1 MTITKVFC
9 TTREAATLLG
19 VSLSTAQNW
28 AESGLL
34 ESWKTEGG
42 HRRISRESVQK
53 LIADPTAFGIHE
65 APDQAGESAHQ
76 TLRILVVEDDPL
88 LLKVYRARLG
98 MWHFPNVVETA
109 SNGFE
114 GLVKVGLQR
123 PDLLITDLQMPH
135 MDGFQMINSLAQI
148 ADCAAMQIVAV
159 TGLSIQD
166 IASSALPSSVRV
178 FTKPVPF
185 NDLESIAQLL
195 ASQKKRVPIE
205 RNRQIEGG
213 A

>member
-1 MTITKVFC
+1 MAVTKVFC
-9 TTREAATLLG
+9 TTREAAALLG

-34 ESWKTEGG
+34 ESWKTDGG

-53 LIADPTAFGIHE
+53 LIADPIAHRMHE
-65 APDQAGESAHQ
+65 LSDQAVKSAQ
-76 TLRILVVEDDPL
+76 QVLLQILVVEDDPL
-88 LLKVYRARLG
+88 LLKLYKARLG
-98 MWHFPNVVETA
+98 TWKIPTVVETA

-135 MDGFQMINSLAQI
+135 IDGFQMINSLAQI
-148 ADCAAMQIVAV
+148 ADCSAMQIVAV

-166 IASSALPSSVRV
+166 IASSALPSTVRV
-178 FTKPVPF
+178 FTKPIPF

-195 ASQKKRVPIE
+195 ASQK
-205 RNRQIEGG
+205 N
-213 A
+213 ANAN

>member
-1 MTITKVFC
+1 MAVTKVFC
-9 TTREAATLLG
+9 TTREAAALLG

-53 LIADPTAFGIHE
+53 LIADPIVNGMHK
-65 APDQAGESAHQ
+65 PLDQAAVSGLQALQ
-76 TLRILVVEDDPL
+76 ILVVEDDPL
-88 LLKVYRARLG
+88 LLKLYKARLSA
-98 MWHFPNVVETA
+98 WKIPTVVETA
-109 SNGFE
+109 SDGFE

-135 MDGFQMINSLAQI
+135 IDGFQMINSLTQI
-148 ADCAAMQIVAV
+148 ADCSAMQIVAV

-166 IASSALPSSVRV
+166 IASSALPAAVRV

-185 NDLESIAQLL
+185 NDLESIAELL
-195 ASQKKRVPIE
+195 ASQKQAI
-205 RNRQIEGG
+205 
-213 A
+213 AS

>member
-1 MTITKVFC
+1 MAVTKVFC
-9 TTREAATLLG
+9 TTREAAALLG

-53 LIADPTAFGIHE
+53 LIADPIVNGMHK
-65 APDQAGESAHQ
+65 PLDQAAVSGLQALQ
-76 TLRILVVEDDPL
+76 ILVVEDDPL
-88 LLKVYRARLG
+88 LLKLYKARLSA
-98 MWHFPNVVETA
+98 WKIPTVVETA
-109 SNGFE
+109 SDGFE

-135 MDGFQMINSLAQI
+135 IDGFQMINSLAQI
-148 ADCAAMQIVAV
+148 ADCSAMQIVAV

-166 IASSALPSSVRV
+166 ISSSALPSTVRV

-185 NDLESIAQLL
+185 NDLESIAELL
-195 ASQKKRVPIE
+195 ASQKQAI
-205 RNRQIEGG
+205 
-213 A
+213 AS

>member
-1 MTITKVFC
+1 MAVTKVFC
-9 TTREAATLLG
+9 TTREAAALLG

-34 ESWKTEGG
+34 ESWKTDGG

-53 LIADPTAFGIHE
+53 LIADPIAHRMHE
-65 APDQAGESAHQ
+65 LSDQAVKSAQ
-76 TLRILVVEDDPL
+76 QVLLQILVVEDDPL
-88 LLKVYRARLG
+88 LLKLYKARLG
-98 MWHFPNVVETA
+98 TWKIPTVVETA

-135 MDGFQMINSLAQI
+135 IDGFQMINSLAQI
-148 ADCAAMQIVAV
+148 ADCSAMQIVAV

-166 IASSALPSSVRV
+166 IASSALPSTVRV
-178 FTKPVPF
+178 FTKPIPF

-195 ASQKKRVPIE
+195 ASQK
-205 RNRQIEGG
+205 N
-213 A
+213 ADAN

>member
-1 MTITKVFC
+1 MAVTKVFC
-9 TTREAATLLG
+9 TTREAAALLG

-42 HRRISRESVQK
+42 HRRISRESVQR
-53 LIADPTAFGIHE
+53 LIADPMGNGMHQSMDKAGGGGQ
-65 APDQAGESAHQ
+65 QALQ
-76 TLRILVVEDDPL
+76 ILVVEDDPL
-88 LLKVYRARLG
+88 LLKLYKVRLG
-98 MWHFPNVVETA
+98 AWKFPTVVETA
-109 SNGFE
+109 SDGFE

-135 MDGFQMINSLAQI
+135 IDGFQMINSLAQI
-148 ADCAAMQIVAV
+148 ADCSTMQIVAV

-166 IASSALPSSVRV
+166 IASSALPTTVRV

-185 NDLESIAQLL
+185 NDLESIAELL
-195 ASQKKRVPIE
+195 ASQKQAI
-205 RNRQIEGG
+205 
-213 A
+213 AS

>member
-1 MTITKVFC
+1 MAVTKVFC
-9 TTREAATLLG
+9 TTREAAALLG

-53 LIADPTAFGIHE
+53 LIADPMGNGMHQSMDKAGGGGQ
-65 APDQAGESAHQ
+65 QALQ
-76 TLRILVVEDDPL
+76 ILVVEDDPL
-88 LLKVYRARLG
+88 LLKLYKVRLG
-98 MWHFPNVVETA
+98 AWKFPTVVETA
-109 SNGFE
+109 SDGFE

-135 MDGFQMINSLAQI
+135 IDGFQMINSLANI
-148 ADCAAMQIVAV
+148 ADCSAMQIVAV

-166 IASSALPSSVRV
+166 IAPSALPASVRV
-178 FTKPVPF
+178 FTKPIPF
-185 NDLESIAQLL
+185 NRLL
-195 ASQKKRVPIE
+195 KNSGKWMPMR
-205 RNRQIEGG
+205 
-213 A
+213 

>member
-1 MTITKVFC
+1 MAVTKVFC
-9 TTREAATLLG
+9 TTREAAALLG

-53 LIADPTAFGIHE
+53 LIADPIVNGMHK
-65 APDQAGESAHQ
+65 PLDQAAVSGLQ
-76 TLRILVVEDDPL
+76 VLQILVVEDDPL
-88 LLKVYRARLG
+88 LLKLYKARLG
-98 MWHFPNVVETA
+98 AWKFPTVVETA
-109 SNGFE
+109 SDGFE

-148 ADCAAMQIVAV
+148 ADCSAMQIVAV

-166 IASSALPSSVRV
+166 IASSALPSTVRV
-178 FTKPVPF
+178 FTKPIPF
-185 NDLESIAQLL
+185 NELESIAELL
-195 ASQKKRVPIE
+195 ASQKKAIA
-205 RNRQIEGG
+205 N
-213 A
+213 

>member
-1 MTITKVFC
+1 MAVTKVFC
-9 TTREAATLLG
+9 TTREAAALLG

-53 LIADPTAFGIHE
+53 LIADPIVNGMHK
-65 APDQAGESAHQ
+65 PLDQAAVSGLQALQ
-76 TLRILVVEDDPL
+76 ILVVEDDPL
-88 LLKVYRARLG
+88 LLKLYKARLSA
-98 MWHFPNVVETA
+98 WKIPTVVETA
-109 SNGFE
+109 SDGFE

-135 MDGFQMINSLAQI
+135 IDGFQMINSLAQI
-148 ADCAAMQIVAV
+148 ADCSTMQIVAV

-166 IASSALPSSVRV
+166 IASSALPTTVRV

-185 NDLESIAQLL
+185 NDLESIAELL
-195 ASQKKRVPIE
+195 ASQKQAI
-205 RNRQIEGG
+205 
-213 A
+213 AS

>member
-1 MTITKVFC
+1 MAVNKVFC
-9 TTREAATLLG
+9 TTREAAALLG

-42 HRRISRESVQK
+42 HRRISRESVQR
-53 LIADPTAFGIHE
+53 LIADPMGNGMHQSMDKAGGGGQ
-65 APDQAGESAHQ
+65 QALQ
-76 TLRILVVEDDPL
+76 ILVVEDDPL
-88 LLKVYRARLG
+88 LLKLYKVRLG
-98 MWHFPNVVETA
+98 AWKFPTVVETA
-109 SNGFE
+109 SDGFE

-135 MDGFQMINSLAQI
+135 IDGFQMINSLAQI
-148 ADCAAMQIVAV
+148 ADCSTMQIVAV

-166 IASSALPSSVRV
+166 IASSALPTTVRV

-185 NDLESIAQLL
+185 NDLESIAELL
-195 ASQKKRVPIE
+195 ASQKQAI
-205 RNRQIEGG
+205 
-213 A
+213 AS

>member
-1 MTITKVFC
+1 
-9 TTREAATLLG
+9 
-19 VSLSTAQNW
+19 
-28 AESGLL
+28 
-34 ESWKTEGG
+34 
-42 HRRISRESVQK
+42 VQK